1 MNSESNKQNKPLKV
15 LFLTHNYIRFKGD
28 FSGVFLHL
36 LARKLR
42 DFGIEVIVIAP
53 HDSHTDE
60 YEEID
65 GVKIYRFRYAT
76 DDNETFAYRGDM
88 HRQLFRNPF
97 RIFRLISFIKASYR
111 LALTVIEKEK
121 IGVVSIQWL
130 IPNGITGFFL
140 KRRLKEK
147 ITLYLSSH
155 GTDIRLL
162 TKLPLVYS
170 IFRPVIKKTKCWTV
184 VSNYLKDLILGK
196 DSRNADKIRVIPM
209 PNDETLFCPNPEI
222 SKEPYLVVAVSRL
235 MVQKRLYLLLE
246 AIKIVSEKI
255 PEIRLEIYGAGP
267 ERVTLTDLIVSS
279 GLEGR
284 AKICQPVPQE
294 ELSRIYNRAAVV
306 VLNSINEGFGLA
318 LTEAMLCRTAVI
330 GTISGGITD
339 IMEDNKSGLLVP
351 ADNTEALA
359 EAIEKIIGDTVLR
372 EKLAEDGY
380 RRAIAKYSSESS
392 ARQYA
397 ELFRGL

>member
-1 MNSESNKQNKPLKV
+1 MNLESQNKSDSLKV
-15 LFLTHNYIRFKGD
+15 LFVTHNYIRFKGD

-36 LARKLR
+36 LARKLG

-65 GVKIYRFRYAT
+65 GIKIYRFRYAA
-76 DDNETFAYRGDM
+76 DDKETFAYRGDM

-97 RIFRLISFIKASYR
+97 RIFRLISFIKVSYR
-111 LALTVIEKEK
+111 LALTVIEEEK

-147 ITLYLSSH
+147 ITLHLSSH

-162 TKLPLVYS
+162 TKLPFVYS
-170 IFRPVIKKTKCWTV
+170 IFKPVIKKAKCWTV
-184 VSNYLKDLILGK
+184 VSSYLRDLILSK
-196 DSRNADKIRVIPM
+196 DSRNVDKIRVIPM
-209 PNDETLFCPNPEI
+209 PNDETLFHPDSQI
-222 SKEPYLVVAVSRL
+222 KKEPYLIVAVSRL
-235 MVQKRLYLLLE
+235 TVQKRLYLLLE

-267 ERVTLTDLIVSS
+267 ERMTLTDLIVSS

-284 AKICQPVPQE
+284 ARIYQPVPQE
-294 ELSRIYNRAAVV
+294 ELNKIYNRAAVV

-339 IMEDNKSGLLVP
+339 IIEDNKSGLLVP
-351 ADNTEALA
+351 ADNAEALA
-359 EAIEKIIGDTVLR
+359 EAIEKIIGDAVLR
-372 EKLAEDGY
+372 ERLAEDGY
-380 RRAIAKYSSESS
+380 QRAIGEFSSESS

-397 ELFRGL
+397 DLFRGL